1 MKIGQFIY
9 AARKKNNISQEELA
23 NKLDV
28 SRQSISLWET
38 DQTTPTLDKLEAMCN
53 ILNVSF
59 DELLGKKTIAS
70 KNQYKKEK
78 KQAIIKVIEKV
89 CLALSILS
97 VLFWMKTAAFSF
109 LGILLSLFNVRNKEG
124 KYFIYTLIVCVVF
137 FIATVTCS

>member
-70 KNQYKKEK
+70 KKQYKKEK

-97 VLFWMKTAAFSF
+97 VLFWMKTAAYSF

-137 FIATVTCS
+137 FIATITCS